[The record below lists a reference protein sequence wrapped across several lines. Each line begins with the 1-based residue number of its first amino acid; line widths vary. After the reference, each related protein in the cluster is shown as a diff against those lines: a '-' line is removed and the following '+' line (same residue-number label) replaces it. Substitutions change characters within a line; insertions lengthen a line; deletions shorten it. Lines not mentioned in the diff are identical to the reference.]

1 MKPELVVVRPDDI
14 VITSEPTPEPTPEP
28 VVVRPDD
35 STVGTTSKEQHNG

>member
-1 MKPELVVVRPDDI
+1 MKPEPVVVRPDDI
-14 VITSEPTPEPTPEP
+14 VITSEPTPEP

>member
-14 VITSEPTPEPTPEP
+14 VITSEPTPEP

-35 STVGTTSKEQHNG
+35 STVGTTSTKEQHNG

>member
-14 VITSEPTPEPTPEP
+14 VITSEPTPEP